1 MTKKARTILFLIC
14 LALFILTAPT
24 IILYSQGYRV
34 DIDSKKITQTG
45 GLFLKVIPKQ
55 VEVFI
60 DGKLKKKTDF
70 FFGSALIENL
80 LPRKYKIEIKK
91 EGYELWEKN
100 LEVKE
105 KEVIEVKNIVLI
117 PKNQNFSIL
126 TENAKEFWFSPDEKK
141 IILLEEDK
149 SSSPPSL
156 LLRKS
161 SVSEKTETGWALK
174 LYDLERNVK
183 SHLVDE
189 YSFISTSRYARVID
203 EKDIYSKG
211 ADLLE
216 LEFSSDSKEI
226 FLEVGVEEQ
235 LKYFTLEIDKVPPV
249 LTERKIASTPEDIV
263 TSQVFNG
270 ENYYLDN
277 SGHLFKNPSIAKG
290 EDERK
295 FIDYGEKITEKP
307 FPIKAETEYKLN
319 IFPENIFLWENKTL
333 YLFSPNSKS
342 FEKFFENASLLT
354 ISPDNKKL
362 VLISDYEIWI
372 LFLKEIANQPQR
384 KAGEQLFLVRL
395 SEKIGDCFWLNS
407 DYLIFNAANKIK
419 IAEIDDRDKT
429 NIVDVAEFESPEI
442 FWNQFD
448 KKLYILSGNNLSQ
461 SEKLLP

>member
-1 MTKKARTILFLIC
+1 MTKKTRTILFLIC
-14 LALFILTAPT
+14 FALFVLTAPT
-24 IILYSQGYRV
+24 IIFYSQGYR
-34 DIDSKKITQTG
+34 IDLNPSPGGKTITQTG
-45 GLFLKVIPKQ
+45 GLFLKTEPKQ
-55 VEVFI
+55 VEI
-60 DGKLKKKTDF
+60 YLDGKLKKKTDF

-91 EGYELWEKN
+91 EGYEPWEKN

-117 PKNQNFSIL
+117 PENPNFSIL
-126 TENAKEFWFSPDEKK
+126 TEGIKEFWFSPDGKK
-141 IILLEEDK
+141 IILKEN
-149 SSSPPSL
+149 PPAGG
-156 LLRKS
+156 
-161 SVSEKTETGWALK
+161 ENGWALK

-189 YSFISTSRYARVID
+189 HSFISTSRYARVID

-249 LTERKIASTPEDIV
+249 LTERKITPQTEDIV

-277 SGHLFKNPSIAKG
+277 SGHLFKNPSVAKG
-290 EDERK
+290 EK
-295 FIDYGEKITEKP
+295 LTEKP

-319 IFPENIFLWENKTL
+319 IFPENIFLRENKTL

-342 FEKFFENASLLT
+342 FEKFFENASFLK
-354 ISPDNKKL
+354 ISPDLKKL
-362 VLISDYEIWI
+362 LLLSDYEIWI
-372 LFLKEIANQPQR
+372 LFLKEIVSQPQR

-419 IAEIDDRDKT
+419 IAEIDDRDKI
-429 NIVDVAEFESPEI
+429 NIVDIAEFSSAAKSYGGPAEAFGEDGESPEI

-448 KKLYILSGNNLSQ
+448 KKLYILSGENLSQ
-461 SEKLLP
+461 SGKLLP